1 MKTKRFLETE
11 SDTQAEQ
18 TAPRQQPSILDQAGG
33 AKGVVY
39 SALPV
44 LAFVIAHNFRGITAS
59 IVAALAVAVAIGVER
74 LVRKESVQPAIG
86 GVFGVAIAAGIVWFT
101 GSAKD
106 YFLIG
111 IWASLAGAVLFLLSV
126 LVRWPLAGVIWN
138 VVTGKSN
145 VWRADKRSR
154 LYYDVATLVLAA
166 VFGARFVVQQYFY
179 VTDQVGSLG
188 FAKIAMGF
196 PLLALAL
203 LVVAWAARRSNKRLA
218 AIGLLPA
225 KRA

>member
-1 MKTKRFLETE
+1 MSR
-11 SDTQAEQ
+11 S
-18 TAPRQQPSILDQAGG
+18 PC
-33 AKGVVY
+33 
-39 SALPV
+39 
-44 LAFVIAHNFRGITAS
+44 GIS
-59 IVAALAVAVAIGVER
+59 
-74 LVRKESVQPAIG
+74 
-86 GVFGVAIAAGIVWFT
+86 WYT

-111 IWASLAGAVLFLLSV
+111 IWASLGGAVLFLVSV
-126 LVRWPLAGVIWN
+126 LARWPLAGVIWN
-138 VVTGKSN
+138 SATGKGT

-179 VTDQVGSLG
+179 ETDQVSSLG
-188 FAKIAMGF
+188 FAKVAMGF

-203 LVVAWAARRSNKRLA
+203 LVVAWAARHSNKRLT

-225 KRA
+225 RRV